1 MSSSS
6 NSCVLTLAGQCCNS
20 LTSVYDFIVKLKDLD
35 LKGENN
41 LKCCGDG
48 TTVKKGT
55 TTLNSAGAS
64 VAVTQDCK
72 CPEEIAAAK
81 RQYTCLFDNCMSWTD
96 LRTWLTNLKA
106 AWQNWD
112 FAPAGIAI
120 WTAIFGLF
128 GAIGPNDVL
137 KDALPI
143 FYTTTG
149 GLVGIVAGILGGI
162 YASINTINAAVKT
175 SFTSQASGVGT
186 NFLSYGGNS
195 WAGDF
200 LGLLEASWVVG
211 YIGLACWIVA
221 SPFSIAWEMD
231 KAFRNVAK
239 AQQNNKSFD
248 YLFTGL
254 ISAIGAWG
262 ASVALKQSTDKLIG
276 FYDIQRTDVSD
287 YFKAQTT
294 KDASWS
300 NFTPVLVDVIH
311 HAATTLF
318 YWLLAATI
326 SGGSYTYSYYYI
338 VQPSQGQ

>member
-1 MSSSS
+1 MSSS

-41 LKCCGDG
+41 YKCCQDG
-48 TTVKKGT
+48 TSVKKGT
-55 TTLNSAGAS
+55 TTLDANGNT
-64 VAVTQDCK
+64 VTVTQDCK
-72 CPEEIAAAK
+72 CPEEIEANK

-96 LRTWLTNLKA
+96 LRTWLANLKT
-106 AWQNWD
+106 AWLNWD
-112 FAPAGIAI
+112 FAPAGIAM
-120 WTAIFGLF
+120 WTALFGLF
-128 GAIGPNDVL
+128 GAVGPNDVL

-162 YASINTINAAVKT
+162 YASVNTINAAVNT
-175 SFTSQASGVGT
+175 DFTNQVAGVGT

-195 WAGDF
+195 WAGDA
-200 LGLLEASWVVG
+200 LGLIEASWVVG
-211 YIGLACWIVA
+211 YIGLAAWIVY

-231 KAFRNVAK
+231 KAFRQVA
-239 AQQNNKSFD
+239 AGARTNKSYD

-276 FYDIQRTDVSD
+276 FYDIQRTDVTD
-287 YFKAQTT
+287 YFKAQTS
-294 KDASWS
+294 KDASWD
-300 NFTPVLVDVIH
+300 NFTPVLVDVLH
-311 HAATTLF
+311 HALTTLF

-326 SGGSYTYSYYYI
+326 SGGSYTYAYYYI
-338 VQPSQGQ
+338 VQPSEGQ